1 MTRALGID
9 LGTCNSSAA
18 VAFDAKTILMVKNK
32 DGRSGPQGK
41 QFPSYVQYSPS
52 GAVLAVGELARNA
65 RRSGTVIW
73 GAKRLVGLSYDAAVE
88 KGETRRFPFP
98 IERGP
103 GDSILIRLGSE
114 RFSPS
119 HVL

>member
-18 VAFDAKTILMVKNK
+18 VAFDDKTILMAKNK
-32 DGRSGPQGK
+32 DGGSGPQGK

-52 GAVLAVGELARNA
+52 GAVLAVGERARRA
-65 RRSGTVIW
+65 RRSGSVVW
-73 GAKRLVGLSYDAAVE
+73 GAKRLIGLSYDAAIE
-88 KGETRRFPFP
+88 RGETRRFSYP

-103 GDSILIRLGSE
+103 GDSILIRAGSE

-119 HVL
+119 HV